1 MLTLSEV
8 RLRRGPQV
16 LIDGASCSIF
26 RGEKAGIVGRNGC
39 GKSTLLALIRGDL
52 APDAGEYRA
61 PPGLAIATVAQ
72 ELPDSGATLVEH
84 IRGGDLELAQLEDRM
99 EGGPPADCLEQFT
112 RPSSASG
119 LAPPPGAER
128 RSFNAAPGGVSA
140 TPRAAGRGGLE
151 GAEPSMGGV
160 TAGAVQWLAGDAAD
174 GARLAMLHAEYDRLG
189 GYASRSRAAQLA
201 AGLGFASEDLERP
214 VRQFSGGLQMRA
226 NLARALMRRSDVLL
240 LDEPTNHLD
249 LDAVLWLERWLQS
262 YPGTLLLVSHDRE
275 FLDGVVSRILHIE
288 AGRLCSY
295 AGNYSAFET
304 QRAAEAERTQA
315 MLASQ
320 QRERARVESFVT
332 RFRAQASKARQVQSR
347 MKWLARLPE
356 IAPLHLE
363 EGFEWEFA
371 PPEKLPRPLLTLEHI
386 AAGYGERRVL
396 RDVSLT
402 VSPGDRIGILG
413 RNGAGKSTLMRVLAG
428 QLQPLA
434 GGVQTAPDVATGFF
448 AQLELEHLDA
458 DGTALRELERRGGA
472 GQARWGELE
481 RRNHLGRFGFRGDRV
496 FEPTRQFSG
505 GERARLALAILVARK
520 PNLLLLDEPT
530 NHLDLDMR
538 HALLVA
544 LQDFAGAVVI
554 VSHDRALLRGACDSF
569 LLVAHG
575 AVAAF
580 EGDLEDYAAWLAR
593 SAGDPQAEAA
603 AGEPDG
609 LATPSR
615 REQRRLEA
623 EARNRLTP
631 LRTEQRKL
639 ESLLERLTGERRDV
653 EARLADPAT
662 YAAATAEEQRY
673 LSARHGELSREI
685 STLEDR
691 WLEVASILEAAGQ

>member
-1 MLTLSEV
+1 MLTLFEV

-16 LIDGASCSIF
+16 LIDGATCSIF
-26 RGEKAGIVGRNGC
+26 RGDKAGIVGRNGC
-39 GKSTLLALIRGDL
+39 GKSTLLALIRGEL

-61 PPGLAIATVAQ
+61 PSGLAIASVAQ
-72 ELPDSGATLVEH
+72 ELPETDATLVEY
-84 IRGGDLELAQLEDRM
+84 IRSGDLELTA
-99 EGGPPADCLEQFT
+99 
-112 RPSSASG
+112 
-119 LAPPPGAER
+119 
-128 RSFNAAPGGVSA
+128 
-140 TPRAAGRGGLE
+140 LE
-151 GAEPSMGGV
+151 GEMDEA
-160 TAGAVQWLAGDAAD
+160 DAAD
-174 GARLAMLHAEYDRLG
+174 SAVNGSAAGARIAALHAEYDRLG
-189 GYASRSRAAQLA
+189 GYAARSRAAQLA
-201 AGLGFASEDLERP
+201 AGLGFVTDDLQRP

-249 LDAVLWLERWLQS
+249 LDAVLWLESWLQG

-275 FLDGVVSRILHIE
+275 FLDGVVGRILHIE
-288 AGRLCSY
+288 GERLRSY
-295 AGNYSAFET
+295 TGNYSAFET

-315 MLASQ
+315 MLAGQ

-347 MKWLARLPE
+347 LKWLARLPA

-371 PPEKLPRPLLTLEHI
+371 APAKLPRPLLTLEHV
-386 AAGYGERRVL
+386 AAGYGDRQVL
-396 RDVSLT
+396 RDVSLD

-428 QLQPLA
+428 QLRPLA
-434 GGVQTAPDVATGFF
+434 GSMETAPEVATGFF

-458 DGTALRELERRGGA
+458 DGTALAELERRGGPE
-472 GQARWGELE
+472 QARWSELE

-554 VSHDRALLRGACDSF
+554 VSHDRALLRGACDRF
-569 LLVAHG
+569 LLVANR
-575 AVAAF
+575 AVTTF
-580 EGDLEDYAAWLAR
+580 DGDLEDYAAWLAR
-593 SAGDPQAEAA
+593 GESVPLAIPGGDK
-603 AGEPDG
+603 G
-609 LATPSR
+609 TPLTR

-631 LRTEQRKL
+631 LRAEQRKL
-639 ESLLERLTGERRDV
+639 ESQLERLVAERR
-653 EARLADPAT
+653 EIESRLADPAT
-662 YAAATAEEQRY
+662 YAAAPADEQRR
-673 LSARHGELSREI
+673 LSARHGELAREI
-685 STLEDR
+685 ATLEER
-691 WLEVASILEAAGQ
+691 WLEVAATLEAGANGGQDASQLSRNHP

>member
-16 LIDGASCSIF
+16 LIDGATCSIF
-26 RGEKAGIVGRNGC
+26 RSEKAGIVGRNGC
-39 GKSTLLALIRGDL
+39 GKSTLLALIRGEL

-61 PPGLAIATVAQ
+61 PPNLAIAAVAQ
-72 ELPDSGATLVEH
+72 ELPDTGSTLVEY
-84 IRGGDLELAQLEDRM
+84 IRGGDLELAALEMQM
-99 EGGPPADCLEQFT
+99 EAADGAASCEPMEARGPAPRGGGDPPAGQST
-112 RPSSASG
+112 
-119 LAPPPGAER
+119 
-128 RSFNAAPGGVSA
+128 
-140 TPRAAGRGGLE
+140 
-151 GAEPSMGGV
+151 
-160 TAGAVQWLAGDAAD
+160 AD

-189 GYASRSRAAQLA
+189 GYAARSRAAQLA
-201 AGLGFASEDLERP
+201 AGLGFAPEDLERP

-275 FLDGVVSRILHIE
+275 FLDGVVGRILHIE
-288 AGRLCSY
+288 AGRLRSY
-295 AGNYSAFET
+295 VGNYSAFET

-315 MLASQ
+315 ILASQ

-363 EGFEWEFA
+363 EGFEWQFA
-371 PPEKLPRPLLTLEHI
+371 APEKLPRPLLTLEQV
-386 AAGYGERRVL
+386 AAGYGDRRVIGN
-396 RDVSLT
+396 VSLS

-428 QLQPLA
+428 QLPALA
-434 GGVQTAPDVATGFF
+434 GRVETAADVATGFF

-458 DGTALRELERRGGA
+458 DGTALAELERRGGPE
-472 GQARWGELE
+472 QARWSELD

-505 GERARLALAILVARK
+505 GERARLALAILVARN

-538 HALLVA
+538 HALLMA

-569 LLVAHG
+569 LLVAQG

-593 SAGDPQAEAA
+593 GAGVSQAQA
-603 AGEPDG
+603 AGEPDSE
-609 LATPSR
+609 AAPSR

-639 ESLLERLTGERRDV
+639 EGLLERLTGERLDV
-653 EARLADPAT
+653 ESRLADPAT
-662 YAAATAEEQRY
+662 YAAATAEEQRR

-685 STLEDR
+685 SSLEER
-691 WLEVASILEAAGQ
+691 WLEVASTLEAAGE

>member
-1 MLTLSEV
+1 MLTLAEV

-16 LIDGASCSIF
+16 LIDAATCSIF

-39 GKSTLLALIRGDL
+39 GKSTLLALIRGEL

-61 PPGLAIATVAQ
+61 APGLAIATVAQ
-72 ELPDSGATLVEH
+72 ELPATEATLVEYV
-84 IRGGDLELAQLEDRM
+84 RGGDLELAALEARF
-99 EGGPPADCLEQFT
+99 A
-112 RPSSASG
+112 AS
-119 LAPPPGAER
+119 
-128 RSFNAAPGGVSA
+128 
-140 TPRAAGRGGLE
+140 E
-151 GAEPSMGGV
+151 GAP
-160 TAGAVQWLAGDAAD
+160 LAT
-174 GARLAMLHAEYDRLG
+174 LHAEYDLLG
-189 GYASRSRAAQLA
+189 GYAARSRAARLA
-201 AGLGFASEDLERP
+201 AGLGFAPDDLERP

-249 LDAVLWLERWLQS
+249 LDAVLWLESWLQS
-262 YPGTLLLVSHDRE
+262 YAGTLLLVSHDRE
-275 FLDGVVSRILHIE
+275 FLDGVVGRIVHIE
-288 AGRLCSY
+288 GGRLRSY

-315 MLASQ
+315 TLASQ
-320 QRERARVESFVT
+320 ARERERVESFVS

-347 MKWLARLPE
+347 LKWLARLPD

-371 PPEKLPRPLLTLEHI
+371 PPAKLPRPLLTLERI
-386 AAGYGERRVL
+386 AAGYGDRRVL
-396 RDVSLT
+396 GEVSLS

-413 RNGAGKSTLMRVLAG
+413 RNGAGKSTLMRLLAG
-428 QLQPLA
+428 QLRPLA
-434 GGVQTAPDVATGFF
+434 GGMETAPDLATGFF

-458 DGTALRELERRGGA
+458 EGTALGELERRGGSE
-472 GQARWGELE
+472 QPRWSELD
-481 RRNHLGRFGFRGDRV
+481 RRNHLGRFGFRGERV

-554 VSHDRALLRGACDSF
+554 VSHDRALLRGACDRF
-569 LLVAHG
+569 LLVANG
-575 AVAAF
+575 LVAPF
-580 EGDLEDYAAWLAR
+580 DGDLEDYAGWLAR
-593 SAGDPQAEAA
+593 GSDAPQAD
-603 AGEPDG
+603 GRDEPPP
-609 LATPSR
+609 TSR

-631 LRTEQRKL
+631 LRAEERKL
-639 ESLLERLTGERRDV
+639 ERLLEDLTAERHDI
-653 EARLADPAT
+653 ELRLADPAT
-662 YAAATAEEQRY
+662 YAVADGDAQRR
-673 LSARHGELSREI
+673 LSARHGQLALEI
-685 STLEDR
+685 STIEER
-691 WLEVASILEAAGQ
+691 WLAVASTLESAVE

>member
-1 MLTLSEV
+1 VLTLSEV

-16 LIDGASCSIF
+16 LIDEATCSVF
-26 RGEKAGIVGRNGC
+26 RGEKVGIVGRNGC
-39 GKSTLLALIRGDL
+39 GKSTLLALIRGEL

-61 PPGLAIATVAQ
+61 PPGLAIAAVAQ
-72 ELPDSGATLVEH
+72 ELPDTDATLADY
-84 IRGGDLELAQLEDRM
+84 IRGGDLELTALERQM
-99 EGGPPADCLEQFT
+99 EDADERIVGEPGPPHG
-112 RPSSASG
+112 PH
-119 LAPPPGAER
+119 
-128 RSFNAAPGGVSA
+128 
-140 TPRAAGRGGLE
+140 
-151 GAEPSMGGV
+151 
-160 TAGAVQWLAGDAAD
+160 AAD
-174 GARLAMLHAEYDRLG
+174 GARLALLHAEYERLG
-189 GYASRSRAAQLA
+189 GYAARSRAAQLA
-201 AGLGFASEDLERP
+201 AGLGFAPDDLDRP

-226 NLARALMRRSDVLL
+226 NLASALMRRSDVLL

-249 LDAVLWLERWLQS
+249 LDAVLWLEGWLKA

-275 FLDGVVSRILHIE
+275 FLDGVVGRILHIE
-288 AGRLCSY
+288 AGRLSGY

-304 QRAAEAERTQA
+304 QRAAAAERTHA

-347 MKWLARLPE
+347 LKWLARLPDL
-356 IAPLHLE
+356 AAVHLE

-371 PPEKLPRPLLTLEHI
+371 APAKLPRPLLTLERV
-386 AAGYGERRVL
+386 AAGYGERKVL
-396 RDVSLT
+396 TDVSLT

-428 QLQPLA
+428 QLRPLTGA
-434 GGVQTAPDVATGFF
+434 METAPDVAVGFF

-458 DGTALRELERRGGA
+458 HGTALAELERRGGPE
-472 GQARWGELE
+472 QARWSELE
-481 RRNHLGRFGFRGDRV
+481 RRGHLGRFGFRGDRV

-569 LLVAHG
+569 LLVAG
-575 AVAAF
+575 RAVSRF
-580 EGDLEDYAAWLAR
+580 DGDLEDYATWLAR
-593 SAGDPQAEAA
+593 GAGGLQAEG
-603 AGEPDG
+603 AGESEPRDPSSS
-609 LATPSR
+609 PSR
-615 REQRRLEA
+615 REQRRVQA

-631 LRTEQRKL
+631 LRAEIRRL
-639 ESLLERLTGERRDV
+639 EGQLERLVAERQHI

-662 YAAATAEEQRY
+662 YATAPADEQRR
-673 LSARHGELSREI
+673 LSARHGELLREI
-685 STLEDR
+685 PTLEER
-691 WLEVASILEAAGQ
+691 WLEVASALEIAGQ

>member
-1 MLTLSEV
+1 MLALSEV

-16 LIDGASCSIF
+16 LIDAATCSIF

-39 GKSTLLALIRGDL
+39 GKSTLLALIRGEL

-61 PPGLAIATVAQ
+61 PPGLATAWVAQ
-72 ELPDSGATLVEH
+72 ELPETDATLVDYV
-84 IRGGDLELAQLEDRM
+84 RSGDLELAALEAQIH
-99 EGGPPADCLEQFT
+99 E
-112 RPSSASG
+112 
-119 LAPPPGAER
+119 
-128 RSFNAAPGGVSA
+128 APG
-140 TPRAAGRGGLE
+140 
-151 GAEPSMGGV
+151 
-160 TAGAVQWLAGDAAD
+160 D
-174 GARLAMLHAEYDRLG
+174 GTRLALLHAEYDHLG
-189 GYASRSRAAQLA
+189 GYAARSRAAQLA
-201 AGLGFASEDLERP
+201 AGLGFAPDDLERP

-249 LDAVLWLERWLQS
+249 LDAVLWLESWLKS
-262 YPGTLLLVSHDRE
+262 YAGTLLLVSHDRE
-275 FLDGVVSRILHIE
+275 FLDGVVGRILHIE
-288 AGRLCSY
+288 AARLRSY
-295 AGNYSAFET
+295 AGNYSAFEI
-304 QRAAEAERTQA
+304 QRAAQAERTQA

-347 MKWLARLPE
+347 LKWLARLPE
-356 IAPLHLE
+356 MAALHLE

-371 PPEKLPRPLLTLEHI
+371 APAKLPRPLLTLDRV
-386 AAGYGERRVL
+386 AAGYGDRQVL
-396 RDVSLT
+396 REVSLG

-428 QLQPLA
+428 QMAPLA
-434 GGVQTAPDVATGFF
+434 GSLESAPDVATGFF

-458 DGTALRELERRGGA
+458 EGTALGELERRGGA
-472 GQARWGELE
+472 TQARWTELE
-481 RRNHLGRFGFRGDRV
+481 RRTHLGRFGFGGDRV

-554 VSHDRALLRGACDSF
+554 VSHDRALLRGACDRF
-569 LLVAHG
+569 LLVAG
-575 AVAAF
+575 AAVTPF
-580 EGDLEDYAAWLAR
+580 EGDLEDYAAWLSR
-593 SAGDPQAEAA
+593 GAGAPQPDPGDTGA
-603 AGEPDG
+603 
-609 LATPSR
+609 LAPSR

-631 LRTEQRKL
+631 LRAEQRRL
-639 ESLLERLTGERRDV
+639 EAHLERLTAERDDI
-653 EARLADPAT
+653 ESRLADPAT
-662 YAAATAEEQRY
+662 YAAATGDEQRR
-673 LSARHGELSREI
+673 LSARHGELAREI
-685 STLEDR
+685 STVEER
-691 WLEVASILEAAGQ
+691 WLEVASALEATS